1 MGKEKTKKIESILP
15 TYQITKINGID
26 IGEIRDEHD
35 LKRIILNE
43 GRVIPKKKK

>member
-1 MGKEKTKKIESILP
+1 MAKEKTDKIDSSLP

-35 LKRIILNE
+35 LKRILLNE
-43 GRVIPKKKK
+43 GRIIPKEKK